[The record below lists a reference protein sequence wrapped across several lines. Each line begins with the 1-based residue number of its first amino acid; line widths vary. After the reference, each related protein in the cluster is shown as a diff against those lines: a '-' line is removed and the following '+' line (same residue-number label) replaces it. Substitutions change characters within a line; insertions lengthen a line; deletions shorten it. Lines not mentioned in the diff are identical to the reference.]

1 MSPAPR
7 GETPLAPEEL
17 RRVVE
22 AILFANDGPV
32 TVEIMA
38 EALPAETAESIRE
51 AVAELGR
58 RYDEHGFE
66 IVRVAGGYQIC
77 TRERYATWVARFQ
90 RGSRKVRL
98 SRAAVETLAIIAYR
112 QPITRTAME
121 EIRGV
126 DSGAVL
132 HTLLERN
139 LITVKGRSRGIG
151 RPLLYATTVDFLEY
165 FGLDR
170 LEDLP
175 RLDEI
180 ESLLKEREELPE
192 ELLGLDATPA
202 AEGEEGTPADA
213 GAPAAGETGGPAEAA
228 AAIAVESATATRL
241 AAETAPELDDLD
253 EDDLDDLADLGD
265 LEGIDELGATG
276 GLTEIAGG
284 PGLLRSPIDP
294 SAERDLPGP
303 AASPVGAPIAPGEP
317 DDAALDR
324 ERIE

>member
-22 AILFANDGPV
+22 AILFAHDGPV
-32 TVEIMA
+32 TVEMMA

-51 AVAELGR
+51 AIAELGR
-58 RYDEHGFE
+58 QYDEHGFE

-77 TRERYATWVARFQ
+77 TREHYATWVARFQ
-90 RGSRKVRL
+90 RGNRKVRL

-151 RPLLYATTVDFLEY
+151 RPLLYATTIDFLEY

-192 ELLGLDATPA
+192 ELLGLEATPPV
-202 AEGEEGTPADA
+202 EGEERAPAEAEPAAAMDPPAETAGAAPPADA
-213 GAPAAGETGGPAEAA
+213 
-228 AAIAVESATATRL
+228 L
-241 AAETAPELDDLD
+241 APEIDALDALD
-253 EDDLDDLADLGD
+253 ELDELDEMDA
-265 LEGIDELGATG
+265 LEMDEIDQMGAIDEAN
-276 GLTEIAGG
+276 EIAGG
-284 PGLLRSPIDP
+284 PGLLRRPVAP
-294 SAERDLPGP
+294 PAEREAPAPAPRPIGVPAEAGDL
-303 AASPVGAPIAPGEP
+303 
-317 DDAALDR
+317 DDAALDL
-324 ERIE
+324 ERLE

>member
-7 GETPLAPEEL
+7 GETALAPEEL

-22 AILFANDGPV
+22 AILFAHDGPV
-32 TVEIMA
+32 TVEMMN
-38 EALPAETAESIRE
+38 EALAAETAESIRE
-51 AVAELGR
+51 AIAALGR
-58 RYDEHGFE
+58 QYDAAGHGFE
-66 IVRVAGGYQIC
+66 IVRIAGGHQIC

-90 RGSRKVRL
+90 RGNRKVRL

-151 RPLLYATTVDFLEY
+151 RPLLYATTGDFLEY

-180 ESLLKEREELPE
+180 ESLLKEREESPA
-192 ELLGLDATPA
+192 ELLGLEAAGDLAGGESTGEEAPA
-202 AEGEEGTPADA
+202 AEAPPGPAGELDADLDRELDEAGGEDEEWTGSAIPAD
-213 GAPAAGETGGPAEAA
+213 
-228 AAIAVESATATRL
+228 S
-241 AAETAPELDDLD
+241 
-253 EDDLDDLADLGD
+253 
-265 LEGIDELGATG
+265 
-276 GLTEIAGG
+276 IAGG
-284 PGLLRSPIDP
+284 PGLLRRP
-294 SAERDLPGP
+294 AERPDPDPG
-303 AASPVGAPIAPGEP
+303 ASPVGAATDRGDTE
-317 DDAALDR
+317 DASLDL
-324 ERIE
+324 ERLE